1 MMNRNSYLFIAVF
14 VILAGVAVYL
24 FLIKE
29 MDWRALSLICVSAV
43 LGVFTQFCKAK
54 KVVKEKP
61 VV

>member
-1 MMNRNSYLFIAVF
+1 MMNKSSYFLIAIF

-43 LGVFTQFCKAK
+43 LGILAQLWKVK
-54 KVVKEKP
+54 KITKEKP